1 MTINTCLFISETCF
15 LDFPAAQ
22 IFKIN
27 NTRPLTMRPFDSWS
41 RKQVEGSW
49 QWIVFKVTQQEKWIS
64 ETINCNIVGDSKE
77 GTSPSFRSLCFPK
90 VQIFVEM
97 FAQIYGNR
105 EGSTKWRMEKS
116 DLCHRR
122 YRLQNS
128 RYLAVYSSLPR
139 MFWRRDC

>member
-1 MTINTCLFISETCF
+1 MTAGHESKLKA
-15 LDFPAAQ
+15 P
-22 IFKIN
+22 
-27 NTRPLTMRPFDSWS
+27 DSRSFS
-41 RKQVEGSW
+41 RSRNK
-49 QWIVFKVTQQEKWIS
+49 KNKS

-90 VQIFVEM
+90 LQIFVEM

-128 RYLAVYSSLPR
+128 RYLAAYFLCHVCSEDGTVRSPG
-139 MFWRRDC
+139 MT